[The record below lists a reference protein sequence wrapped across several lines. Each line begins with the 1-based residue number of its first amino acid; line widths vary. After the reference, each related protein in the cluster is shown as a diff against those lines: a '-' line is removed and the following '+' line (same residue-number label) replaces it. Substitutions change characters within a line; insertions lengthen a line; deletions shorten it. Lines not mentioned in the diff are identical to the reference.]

1 MKDFKKRTLLALVLA
16 ILAALPAVAQ
26 ELRWKIVDQ
35 QTGEGIP
42 FSSAVYRGHHVSA
55 KADST
60 GYLVIERHEGW
71 TVTISAVGY
80 RQKNIKINSK
90 AKEEEWIYIKKCS
103 SKCKNHSYT
112 HSNTS
117 T

>member
-16 ILAALPAVAQ
+16 IVTALPAVAQ

-71 TVTISAVGY
+71 TITISAVGY
-80 RQKNIKINSK
+80 RQKNINIISEEAKVTWNSGS
-90 AKEEEWIYIKKCS
+90 A
-103 SKCKNHSYT
+103 NAMPRML
-112 HSNTS
+112 S
-117 T
+117 TACG